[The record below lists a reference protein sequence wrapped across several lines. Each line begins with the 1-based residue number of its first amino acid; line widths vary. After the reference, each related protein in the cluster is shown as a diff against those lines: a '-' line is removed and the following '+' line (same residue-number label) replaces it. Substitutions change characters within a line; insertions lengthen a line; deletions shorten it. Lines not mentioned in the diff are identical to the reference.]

1 MIVGPYTLIKYPPD
15 KKNDPLY
22 RNQRSV
28 IYKGDTLVC
37 MSPGKSVPLDE
48 TIPLSDYI
56 VEDFVEGIMINAF
69 YDDGWHIAT
78 KSNIG
83 ANCTF
88 DSNRTFSEL
97 FEDCKQAM
105 GLSLDALN
113 PEFSYS
119 FVMQHPDHR
128 IVTPVTKPTLKCVAR
143 FKGEKEFLSD
153 LFPPTRYR
161 FSSWEEA
168 KDVAQKG
175 LCKGL
180 VFKYKGLRSKIRNA
194 MHHSMEG
201 LKQNVPFPERYVK
214 LRNKPDL
221 KEYLFYFPEERDKAD
236 ALEIKIQEVT
246 SLLFTTYRECFML
259 KKQKAKDH
267 SLKSALYD
275 LHTIYLQELYPR
287 SLSKKRVEEYV
298 CKHIFHWK
306 EYENKKDIEAGAKH
320 VEGSNDS
327 VG

>member
-1 MIVGPYTLIKYPPD
+1 MIHSIVGPYTLMKYPPD
-15 KKNDPLY
+15 KKYDPLY
-22 RNQRSV
+22 RNLRSA

-48 TIPLSDYI
+48 TIPLADYI

-69 YDDGWHIAT
+69 YDGEWRIAT
-78 KSNIG
+78 KSNLG
-83 ANCTF
+83 ANCIF
-88 DSNRTFSEL
+88 DSTRTFAEL
-97 FEDCKQAM
+97 FEDCKAAV

-128 IVTPVTKPTLKCVAR
+128 IVTPLTRPSLVCVAR
-143 FKGEKEFLSD
+143 FKGEEEFLSD
-153 LFPPTRYR
+153 LFPPTRYH
-161 FSSWEEA
+161 FSTWEEA
-168 KDVAQKG
+168 KYAAQKG

-194 MHHSMEG
+194 MHHCIEG
-201 LKQNVPFPERYVK
+201 MKQNVPFPERYVK

-221 KEYLFYFPEERDKAD
+221 KEYLFYFPEDRVKAD
-236 ALEIKIQEVT
+236 VLETKIQDIT
-246 SLLFTTYRECFML
+246 TLLFTTYRSCFMF
-259 KKQKAKDH
+259 KKERAKDH

-275 LHTIYLQELYPR
+275 LHTIYLQEMYPR
-287 SLSKKRVEEYV
+287 PLSKKRVEEYV

-306 EYENKKDIEAGAKH
+306 DYENKKDIK
-320 VEGSNDS
+320 VEESNS

>member
-1 MIVGPYTLIKYPPD
+1 MVGPYTLLKYPPD
-15 KKNDPLY
+15 KKYDPLY
-22 RNQRSV
+22 RNRRSV

-48 TIPLSDYI
+48 TIPLSDYT

-69 YDDGWHIAT
+69 YDGEWRIAT
-78 KSNIG
+78 KSTIG
-83 ANCTF
+83 AHCTF
-88 DSNRTFSEL
+88 DSTRTFAEL

-128 IVTPVTKPTLKCVAR
+128 IVTPVTRPSLTCVAR
-143 FKGEKEFLSD
+143 FKGEEECLSD

-168 KDVAQKG
+168 KEAAQKG

-180 VFKYKGLRSKIRNA
+180 VFKHKGLRSKIRNA
-194 MHHSMEG
+194 MHHCIEG
-201 LKQNVPFPERYVK
+201 MKQNVPFPERYVK

-221 KEYLFYFPEERDKAD
+221 KEYLFYFPEERVKAD
-236 ALEIKIQEVT
+236 ALETKIQEIT
-246 SLLFTTYRECFML
+246 TLLFTTYRDCFML

-267 SLKSALYD
+267 SLKTALYD

-287 SLSKKRVEEYV
+287 SISKKRVEEYV
-298 CKHIFHWK
+298 CKYIFHWK
-306 EYENKKDIEAGAKH
+306 DYENKKNIETCAH
-320 VEGSNDS
+320 VEGSDS